1 MTTDDHP
8 YGWCGRAT
16 QGAGPAP
23 LPCRAVRSVPSVPTT
38 GAAAGTALVLALA
51 VAAGCAVE
59 SSGASLERA
68 ERTPR
73 PRPRLRRPPPPR
85 PPTTTTTEAPTV
97 DIADLRPPAP
107 AEDPAALAAQIEAAE
122 ATIDDHSSS
131 ELALAEAA
139 LAQQVAYRRLADRPE
154 WDESVFAALPAHLHA
169 RAQRHSA
176 ARREFTAMHTR
187 FSDMLPAW
195 EIVPPVPREELM
207 SHYLAAQEEFGVRW
221 EHLASINLVE
231 TGMGRIRGYSV
242 AGARGPMQ
250 FMPATWDA
258 FGEGDI
264 DDPRDSIRAAARY
277 LSHSGYAQDLDRA
290 LFAYNRSN
298 RYVRG
303 VRLYADLMIEDPRAF
318 DALYHW
324 GILYRTVH
332 GDVYLPVGYAEPERI
347 PALEY
352 LARPGPGCR
361 NEASGQRTRRLG
373 TRCWRRR
380 PRHRHLRHRQR
391 PAGARPHRA
400 APAPRPGSPPMATRR
415 TSFAKLQRDRDK
427 KARAAAKQE
436 RRQERQS
443 EAEADT
449 DEVREDTSP
458 EGELSAAQLL
468 VEVERLHKD
477 FDDKKIDFETFE
489 ERKADLLSR
498 IPVD

>member
-23 LPCRAVRSVPSVPTT
+23 LPCRAVQSVLSSVPRSALPRAV
-38 GAAAGTALVLALA
+38 ALVLALA

-68 ERTPR
+68 EPQETTAPTATAA
-73 PRPRLRRPPPPR
+73 PTTTA
-85 PPTTTTTEAPTV
+85 PPTTTTIEAPAV

-107 AEDPAALAAQIEAAE
+107 AEDPAALAAQITAAE

-154 WDESVFAALPAHLHA
+154 WDASVLAALPSHLHA

-277 LSHSGYAQDLDRA
+277 LSHSGYAHDLDRA

-303 VRLYADLMIEDPRAF
+303 VRHYADLMIEDPRAF

-352 LARPGPGCR
+352 LARPV
-361 NEASGQRTRRLG
+361 
-373 TRCWRRR
+373 
-380 PRHRHLRHRQR
+380 
-391 PAGARPHRA
+391 AGV
-400 APAPRPGSPPMATRR
+400 
-415 TSFAKLQRDRDK
+415 
-427 KARAAAKQE
+427 QE
-436 RRQERQS
+436 
-443 EAEADT
+443 
-449 DEVREDTSP
+449 
-458 EGELSAAQLL
+458 
-468 VEVERLHKD
+468 
-477 FDDKKIDFETFE
+477 
-489 ERKADLLSR
+489 
-498 IPVD
+498 